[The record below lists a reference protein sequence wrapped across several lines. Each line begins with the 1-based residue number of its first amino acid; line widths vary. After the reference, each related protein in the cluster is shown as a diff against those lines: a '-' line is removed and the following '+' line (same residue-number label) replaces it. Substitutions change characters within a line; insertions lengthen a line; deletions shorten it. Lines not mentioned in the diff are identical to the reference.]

1 MSKAKRKFEHI
12 YFESKKPGRDSVTRA
27 VKDIGQKGCK
37 SPREVGAVAV
47 AQLIDYLDGKTY
59 NKQGKVIKFTKK
71 LWTLRTR
78 ILRIL
83 GRKYG
88 GLRIVNKVDKL
99 RKLYDEG
106 KISRKELI
114 KELKKLVKKHKIPI
128 TKYRI

>member
-1 MSKAKRKFEHI
+1 MSKTKRKFEHI

-27 VKDIGQKGCK
+27 VKDIGKKGCK
-37 SPREVGAVAV
+37 SSREVGAVAV

-59 NKQGKVIKFTKK
+59 NKQGKVIRFTKR
-71 LWTLRTR
+71 LWIPRTR

-88 GLRIVNKVDKL
+88 GIRIVNKVDKL

-114 KELKKLVKKHKIPI
+114 KELKKLAKKHKIPI

>member
-1 MSKAKRKFEHI
+1 MPKTKRKFEHI

-59 NKQGKVIKFTKK
+59 NKQGKVIKFTKR

-88 GLRIVNKVDKL
+88 GIRIVNKIDKL

-114 KELKKLVKKHKIPI
+114 KELKELVKKHKLPV
-128 TKYRI
+128 TKFKI